1 MNRSIAGTG
10 LFVFVFNPAVE
21 AVSEAGIVTVQ
32 IIVRI
37 DGGNVCCA
45 GRSGQLLMGDLVALG
60 GVERD
65 QRWIGISGEIIILP
79 CI

>member
-10 LFVFVFNPAVE
+10 LFVFVFNTAVE
-21 AVSEAGIVTVQ
+21 AVSETGIVTVQ

-45 GRSGQLLMGDLVALG
+45 GRSGQLLMGDLIALG

-65 QRWIGISGEIIILP
+65 QRWIWISGEIIILP

>member
-10 LFVFVFNPAVE
+10 LFVFVFDPAVK
-21 AVSEAGIVTVQ
+21 AVGEAGVVTVQ

-37 DGGNVCCA
+37 DGGDVCCT
-45 GRSGQLLMGDLVALG
+45 GRSSQLLMGDLVALG

-65 QRWIGISGEIIILP
+65 LRWIGISGEIIILP

>member
-21 AVSEAGIVTVQ
+21 AVSETGIVTVQ

-45 GRSGQLLMGDLVALG
+45 GRSGQLLMGDLIAIG

-65 QRWIGISGEIIILP
+65 QRWIWISGEIIILP